1 MQERHDLLWKT
12 IGYRQE
18 EQEAMARG
26 ILIRNLSLGAI
37 LIGCVVEIVFF
48 SLYNDTFHPLANILK
63 DDTNQDTE
71 LAVMENTTASQ
82 VEIEEEP
89 NESTATP
96 SQDAHNQDSES
107 TAIKNTPVSKVEIE
121 EEPMNQL

>member
-12 IGYRQE
+12 IGFRQE

-48 SLYNDTFHPLANILK
+48 SLYNGPFHPLANILK
-63 DDTNQDTE
+63 DDTNQGT
-71 LAVMENTTASQ
+71 LF
-82 VEIEEEP
+82 I
-89 NESTATP
+89 
-96 SQDAHNQDSES
+96 
-107 TAIKNTPVSKVEIE
+107 
-121 EEPMNQL
+121 L

>member
-71 LAVMENTTASQ
+71 LAVMGNTPVPQ
-82 VEIEEEP
+82 VEVEQEA

-96 SQDAHNQDSES
+96 PQDVHNHDSEP
-107 TAIKNTPVSKVEIE
+107 TIIENTR
-121 EEPMNQL
+121 L